1 MEFVEHGP
9 LMQSMVFV
17 TCILLTLVVVNG
29 TNKIRNQDSFL
40 VMHVL
45 TVGVL
50 VKNVHVMMKFYK
62 HVKLALYNLLEQQKS
77 QNIQH
82 LR

>member
-50 VKNVHVMMKFYK
+50 VKNVHVMMKF
-62 HVKLALYNLLEQQKS
+62 
-77 QNIQH
+77 
-82 LR
+82 